1 MKTALKT
8 IALLSIPVVYNVVLI
23 KYGVQVYAF
32 LNR

>member
-8 IALLSIPVVYNVVLI
+8 LALLALPIAYNVVLI
-23 KYGVQVYAF
+23 KYGVHIYAF

>member
-8 IALLSIPVVYNVVLI
+8 IGLLALPIAYNVVLI
-23 KYGVQVYAF
+23 KYGVQIYAY